1 MSQAQNGKRS
11 ASLPSLPRL
20 QPPRATKPYANTSAT
35 PTALAA
41 AKRAKH
47 HAHKA
52 MPEKQS
58 SRLHQRPTA
67 FFGKSQ
73 KTVFGNSRNRWLKHQ
88 PKFNQ
93 PKFGCVLTAPNVGT
107 LTH

>member
-47 HAHKA
+47 HRR
-52 MPEKQS
+52 PQS
-58 SRLHQRPTA
+58 HA
-67 FFGKSQ
+67 
-73 KTVFGNSRNRWLKHQ
+73 
-88 PKFNQ
+88 
-93 PKFGCVLTAPNVGT
+93 
-107 LTH
+107 